1 MSNEFS
7 IVPVIRVATTGR
19 AKCQV
24 SKEKIEAGE
33 QRVGYTVHKQ
43 GVPGHQ
49 IMKWIKPSAFASN
62 CITVIYGAAKAK
74 CAYDKT
80 TVLERGQPR
89 LKIALKNC
97 QGEDK
102 EKRYFHPANE
112 AVRTFINALLAL
124 KGCKGT
130 TIKKIAATLDGPAS
144 HRKYVADCLNG
155 VDVSDR
161 EVPQK
166 AGTSATP
173 KTTGKKRKKVEVE
186 EEEEVVNEE
195 VVNKEEVASDDE
207 SDNGEVVD

>member
-102 EKRYFHPANE
+102 EKLVAAKRQGERVVRNSGLGYTVIRPGTLLEEPA
-112 AVRTFINALLAL
+112 V
-124 KGCKGT
+124 
-130 TIKKIAATLDGPAS
+130 
-144 HRKYVADCLNG
+144 
-155 VDVSDR
+155 VS
-161 EVPQK
+161 
-166 AGTSATP
+166 A
-173 KTTGKKRKKVEVE
+173 
-186 EEEEVVNEE
+186 
-195 VVNKEEVASDDE
+195 
-207 SDNGEVVD
+207 